1 MLFLTVGGQR
11 RHKLPSLIDNVAFF
25 RGEDGIEVDR
35 GVVLERWSV
44 LEEN

>member
-1 MLFLTVGGQR
+1 MLLLTVGGQR
-11 RHKLPSLIDNVAFF
+11 RHKLPSLIDNVAVF

-35 GVVLERWSV
+35 GVVLERRSV